1 MKQQKPVIIM
11 LGPQGS
17 GKGTQGKK
25 LAKKLDIPYLE
36 TGQLLRDE
44 IASGSED
51 GKRFASFMNKGNL
64 VPPEDVIAVMG
75 KKISQSVQEFGGAV
89 IDGFPRSKEQ
99 AAGFPQ
105 NIEPTHV
112 MLVDISDTESVR
124 RLSARRQCAKD
135 KKIYNMI
142 TDPPKNNETCDEC
155 GENLIQRDDDKEEA
169 IKQRLDIYHKDT
181 EPLLEKYQNDGILH
195 RIDGMP
201 DIPEVEKEINKIF
214 E

>member
-1 MKQQKPVIIM
+1 MPALFFTQFMLNSLHMKQQKPVIIM

-105 NIEPTHV
+105 NIEPRV
-112 MLVDISDTESVR
+112 C
-124 RLSARRQCAKD
+124 RQVKS
-135 KKIYNMI
+135 Y
-142 TDPPKNNETCDEC
+142 
-155 GENLIQRDDDKEEA
+155 
-169 IKQRLDIYHKDT
+169 
-181 EPLLEKYQNDGILH
+181 
-195 RIDGMP
+195 
-201 DIPEVEKEINKIF
+201 
-214 E
+214 